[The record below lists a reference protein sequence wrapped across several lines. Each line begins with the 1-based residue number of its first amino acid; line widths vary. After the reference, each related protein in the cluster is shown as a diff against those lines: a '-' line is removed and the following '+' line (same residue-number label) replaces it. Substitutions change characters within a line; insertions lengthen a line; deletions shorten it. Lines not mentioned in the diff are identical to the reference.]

1 VELDSVARIRYTAS
15 TTTTWR
21 LNMSIG
27 GIIFMIFGWGLAF
40 SLLGFCLYKIM
51 KTGNTFEKQ

>member
-1 VELDSVARIRYTAS
+1 
-15 TTTTWR
+15 
-21 LNMSIG
+21 MSIG